1 VNKRILTGFWMGY
14 TVLVTVIM
22 VAFVVGTALWGAFH
36 PGLQGSLMVGMC
48 LSLVFLHFPA
58 SKRHIDEEHPKVLT
72 LLIYGTRKYPSAL
85 DFALTVGGAVPCF
98 YMSVNWIRIVSKPMD
113 FETYQL
119 YLGAILLLSLA
130 EATRRTIGII
140 VPILVGAF
148 IGYMLFGHYIEGE
161 WGHAYYPVWE
171 LMYIFYL
178 STEGVWGLLTD
189 MVSRLVAIFIL
200 LGPVLFATGLGTY
213 FVKVSRF
220 VGGRIRGGAAHIA
233 VLASASLGMI
243 TGATVANVA
252 TTGTFTIPTMKKF
265 GYKAEIAGATEA
277 AASCSGQILPPIMG
291 AGAFVMAELIGISY
305 AKVVKAA
312 LIPSVCFVFGI
323 AAGVYCLA
331 GRYGLGRLPARLVPE
346 IKELLKPREVLG
358 TIIPM
363 GLLIY
368 LLLSYF
374 QPERCGAWTM
384 ISAIAIF
391 LIFGSWKPSE
401 LLVSIKGILKAFYT
415 GVTGPLLMLVVMMSC
430 VQVVVAIINA
440 TGFGVMVSDFIME
453 IAGGVRFYA
462 LIGVMIVAIILGMGM
477 STTAAYVVAAAAL
490 MPVMKMLDLPLLAT
504 HLFVFYFAIA
514 AAITP
519 PVCVGVFTAQAIS
532 GGSWL
537 RIAVFAM
544 GLSLGGYIVPY
555 YFIYQPAFL
564 MEGTALGILRITI
577 GCIVAIFFIEAAAFG
592 YIKRP
597 ATWLE
602 RLLFLAGGFFLMSS
616 SLATDIIGS
625 AIILTGLA
633 SHLFLP
639 ELPIIG
645 RRPLQVPL
653 VEMDRLHVDQEEAKK
668 MLDEGGASVAEA
680 EGAVG

>member
-1 VNKRILTGFWMGY
+1 MGY
-14 TVLVTVIM
+14 TVMVTVIL

-36 PGLQGSLMVGMC
+36 PGLQGSFMVGMC
-48 LSLVFLHFPA
+48 LSLVFLHFPV
-58 SKRHIDEEHPKVLT
+58 SKRHIDEENPKVLT

-85 DFALTVGGAVPCF
+85 DFVLTVGGTVPSF

-130 EATRRTIGII
+130 EATRRTVGII

-148 IGYMLFGHYIEGE
+148 IGYMLLGHYIPGD

-171 LMYIFYL
+171 LLYIFYL

-189 MVSRLVAIFIL
+189 MVSRLVAIFII

-213 FVKVSRF
+213 FVKLARF

-233 VLASASLGMI
+233 VLASATLGMI

-291 AGAFVMAELIGISY
+291 AGAFVMAELVGISY
-305 AKVVKAA
+305 ASVVKAA

-346 IKELLKPREVLG
+346 LKELLKPGEVLG
-358 TIIPM
+358 TIVPM

-368 LLLSYF
+368 LLLSYV

-401 LLVSIKGILKAFYT
+401 LLVSIKGIFKAFYT
-415 GVTGPLLMLVVMMSC
+415 GVTGPLVMLVVMMSC

-440 TGFGVMVSDFIME
+440 TGFGVMISDFIMD

-490 MPVMKMLDLPLLAT
+490 MPVMQMLDMPLLAT

-519 PVCVGVFTAQAIS
+519 PVCVAVFTAQAIS

-537 RIAVFAM
+537 RIAVVAM

-564 MEGTALGILRITI
+564 LEGTGLGLLRLTI
-577 GCIVAIFFIEAAAFG
+577 GCIVAIFFIEVAAFG
-592 YIKRP
+592 YLKRP
-597 ATWLE
+597 ATWVE
-602 RLLFLAGGFFLMSS
+602 RLLFLAGGFFLMSTS
-616 SLATDIIGS
+616 IITDIIGVG
-625 AIILTGLA
+625 IILAALA
-633 SHLFLP
+633 SHLYLP
-639 ELPIIG
+639 ELPLVG
-645 RRPLQVPL
+645 KRRPQVAFIDPETSGVDEEEVKAIL
-653 VEMDRLHVDQEEAKK
+653 DRGE
-668 MLDEGGASVAEA
+668 ASVAES
-680 EGAVG
+680 

>member
-1 VNKRILTGFWMGY
+1 MGY
-14 TVLVTVIM
+14 TVLITAIAVPYVI
-22 VAFVVGTALWGAFH
+22 GTALWGAFH
-36 PGLQGSLMVGMC
+36 PGLQGSLMVGIC
-48 LSLVFLHFPA
+48 LSLVFIHFPV
-58 SKRHIDEEHPKVLT
+58 SKRHIHEEHPKVYT
-72 LLIYGTRKYPSAL
+72 LLIYGTRKYPSVL
-85 DFALTVGGAVPCF
+85 DLVLTVGGTVPCF
-98 YMSVNWIRIVSKPMD
+98 FMSVNWERVVMYPME

-119 YLGAILLLSLA
+119 YLSAILLFSLV

-140 VPILVGAF
+140 VPILVGSF
-148 IGYMLFGHYIEGE
+148 ISYMLLGHYIPGG

-171 LMYIFYL
+171 LLYIFYL

-200 LGPVLFATGLGTY
+200 LGPVLFATGLGSY
-213 FVKVSRF
+213 FIKVARF
-220 VGGRIRGGAAHIA
+220 VGGRVRGGAAHIA

-291 AGAFVMAELIGISY
+291 AGAFVMAELLGISY

-323 AAGVYCLA
+323 AAGVYFLA
-331 GRYGLGRLPARLVPE
+331 GRYGLGRLPARLVP
-346 IKELLKPREVLG
+346 KLNELLNPREILG

-368 LLLSYF
+368 LLLSYV
-374 QPERCGAWTM
+374 QPERCGAWAM

-401 LLVSIKGILKAFYT
+401 LLVSIKGIFKAFYT
-415 GVTGPLLMLVVMMSC
+415 GVTGPLVMLVVMMSC
-430 VQVVVAIINA
+430 VQVAVAIINA
-440 TGFGVMVSDFIME
+440 TGFGVMVSDFIMA
-453 IAGGVRFYA
+453 IVGGVRFYA
-462 LIGVMIVAIILGMGM
+462 LIGVMVVAIILGMGM

-490 MPVMKMLDLPLLAT
+490 MPIMKMLNLPLLAT
-504 HLFVFYFAIA
+504 HLFVFYYAIA

-537 RIAVFAM
+537 RIAVVAM

-555 YFIYQPAFL
+555 YFIYEPAFL
-564 MEGTALGILRITI
+564 LEGAALRLLRVAI

-602 RLLFLAGGFFLMSS
+602 RLLFFAGGLLLMSS
-616 SLATDIIGS
+616 TMTTDIIGGG
-625 AIILTGLA
+625 IILAGLA
-633 SHLFLP
+633 SHLYLP
-639 ELPIIG
+639 ELPLVG
-645 RRPLQVPL
+645 KRRPQVAFIDPETSGVDEEEVKAIL
-653 VEMDRLHVDQEEAKK
+653 DRGE
-668 MLDEGGASVAEA
+668 ASVAES
-680 EGAVG
+680 ESAVG